1 MMSVDNTTSPVVTKA
16 QVKQLRLVL
25 DSQRGLLLQANFRAA
40 LRALQAN
47 GMRSFLTMLGV
58 IIGVAAVITAITQT
72 EGVSANINQ
81 RMSSLGANILTV
93 LPGPTKSGGIVTIGA
108 GSGSTL
114 TLADM
119 QVLSTIDHVV
129 QVSPIV
135 NAAGQ
140 AIFMNQNWNTDV
152 QGVYPDYLDMQSL
165 LLAEGTWFSESDERA
180 GSPNVVI
187 GATVAEKLFGPT
199 GVDPVGQS
207 IRFKNQTLHV
217 VGVLQIVGAE
227 PKDDVIYM
235 PFSVVQ
241 HRLTNTNFV
250 SRIDIEVDNVNN
262 AVLVKQDL
270 EATLRKRH
278 HIAPSSTPTAT
289 GGENAV
295 NSGKAGNVMGPGG
308 GMRLDVNSNDDFMVI
323 APSQFI
329 QAAQANA
336 SSLATLLISIA
347 AISLTVGGIGIMN
360 IMLVSVTERTRE
372 IGIRMAVGA
381 RKSDVRNQFLIEATL
396 LSGAGGV
403 LGILFGLF
411 AGFEMVSSSQLPFVL
426 DFGAMLLAV
435 GIAGGIG
442 ILFGLYPA
450 MRASDLDPIV
460 ALRTQ

>member
-1 MMSVDNTTSPVVTKA
+1 MSIDNPTIPPSTKVRV
-16 QVKQLRLVL
+16 QQQRLAL
-25 DSQRGLLLQANFRAA
+25 DSQRGLLIQANFRAA

-47 GMRSFLTMLGV
+47 STRSFLTMLGV

-93 LPGPTKSGGIVTIGA
+93 MPGPTKSGGIVTVGIG
-108 GSGSTL
+108 SSSTL

-119 QVLSTIDHVV
+119 EALSTLDHVV
-129 QVSPIV
+129 QVSPIA
-135 NAAGQ
+135 NADGQ
-140 AIFMNQNWNTDV
+140 AVFMNQNWSTNA
-152 QGVYPDYLDMQSL
+152 QGVYPDYQDMQSL
-165 LLAEGTWFSESDERA
+165 MLAEGAWFSESDERA
-180 GSPNVVI
+180 GTTNVVL

-199 GVDPVGQS
+199 GVDPVGQV
-207 IRFKNQTLHV
+207 IRFKNQALYV
-217 VGVLQIVGAE
+217 VGVLQTVGSE
-227 PKDDVIYM
+227 RKDDVIYM

-241 HRLTNTNFV
+241 HRLTNTNSV
-250 SRIDIEVDNVNN
+250 GSIDVEVDDVNIS
-262 AVLVKQDL
+262 VLVKQSI
-270 EATLRKRH
+270 ETILRKRH
-278 HIAPSSTPTAT
+278 HIAVAATPTT
-289 GGENAV
+289 TNDG
-295 NSGKAGNVMGPGG
+295 STGNVMGSGASLKLG
-308 GMRLDVNSNDDFMVI
+308 VNSNDDFIVI

-329 QAAQANA
+329 QAAQSNA

-381 RKSDVRNQFLIEATL
+381 RKSDIRNQFLIEATL

-411 AGFEMVSSSQLPFVL
+411 AGFELVTSSQLPFML